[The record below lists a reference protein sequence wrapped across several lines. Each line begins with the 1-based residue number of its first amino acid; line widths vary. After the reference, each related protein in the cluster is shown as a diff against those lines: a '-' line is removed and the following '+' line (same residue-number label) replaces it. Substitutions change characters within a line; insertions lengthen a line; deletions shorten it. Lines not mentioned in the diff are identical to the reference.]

1 MICKLQSEQQP
12 SEDWSQL
19 GPAASEPVPA
29 RRALGI
35 IPTTRTS
42 RRGLRVG
49 PTWPIRILTERYD
62 VRRAG

>member
-42 RRGLRVG
+42 WRGLRVG
-49 PTWPIRILTERYD
+49 PSPIRILTERYD
-62 VRRAG
+62 VRRTG